1 MEGGG
6 VTAERASELGCLKS
20 KWEEM
25 DKTRNDNVYL
35 KARMKR
41 RTNRRVLL
49 TAGD

>member
-20 KWEEM
+20 KWE
-25 DKTRNDNVYL
+25 TRDENVYL

-41 RTNRRVLL
+41 RANRRVLL
-49 TAGD
+49 TAGE